1 MKKNRPRILKDNSPR
16 IPQRNRPR
24 RVQYNT
30 IFALFLIALTL
41 FLLPYSLW
49 KGLIDSDNI
58 EKRGIRTKAVI
69 VDENLVGNCFYLE
82 YVARGNR
89 VTKSFPKLFHISKS
103 IGDQVYILYD
113 SLDVKNI
120 MYCKN

>member
-1 MKKNRPRILKDNSPR
+1 MKKNKPR

-24 RVQYNT
+24 RIQYDS
-30 IFALFLIALTL
+30 IFGFFLIALTL

-49 KGLIDSDNI
+49 KGSIDSDNI

-69 VDENLVGNCFYLE
+69 VDENLVGNSLYLE

-89 VTKSFPKLFHISKS
+89 VTTSFPKLFHGYKS

-113 SLDVKNI
+113 SIDVKNI
-120 MYCKN
+120 MYCKD